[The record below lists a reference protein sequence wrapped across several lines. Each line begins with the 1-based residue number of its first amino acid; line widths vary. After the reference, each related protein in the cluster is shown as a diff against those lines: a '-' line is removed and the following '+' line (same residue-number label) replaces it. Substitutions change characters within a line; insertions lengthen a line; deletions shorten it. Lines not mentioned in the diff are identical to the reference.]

1 MGIGIIYTNISD
13 NVTIFITTLYV
24 RGLYIIILVEE
35 THTITIITI
44 QTITTTFITI
54 QSNICYSD
62 YLSKV
67 LTTQTAKM
75 VIITKK
81 VLLSISLQLNHNHYN
96 YCFSSNYY
104 HKILHLDCDN
114 CNY

>member
-1 MGIGIIYTNISD
+1 MLLYLLQPSMMII
-13 NVTIFITTLYV
+13 VK
-24 RGLYIIILVEE
+24 E

-54 QSNICYSD
+54 QSTNCYSD

-75 VIITKK
+75 VIMTKK
-81 VLLSISLQLNHNHYN
+81 VLLSISLQLNHNHYD

-104 HKILHLDCDN
+104 HKIFHLDCDN

>member
-1 MGIGIIYTNISD
+1 M
-13 NVTIFITTLYV
+13 
-24 RGLYIIILVEE
+24 ILVKE

-67 LTTQTAKM
+67 LTTQT
-75 VIITKK
+75 IITITMISHN
-81 VLLSISLQLNHNHYN
+81 VTFTITTTNHDTITISLITEIKL
-96 YCFSSNYY
+96 
-104 HKILHLDCDN
+104 
-114 CNY
+114 

>member
-1 MGIGIIYTNISD
+1 M
-13 NVTIFITTLYV
+13 
-24 RGLYIIILVEE
+24 ILVKE

-54 QSNICYSD
+54 QINTCYSD

-75 VIITKK
+75 VIMTKK
-81 VLLSISLQLNHNHYN
+81 VLLSISSQLNHNHYN
-96 YCFSSNYY
+96 YCCSSNCY
-104 HKILHLDCDN
+104 HKIFHLDCDN

>member
-1 MGIGIIYTNISD
+1 M
-13 NVTIFITTLYV
+13 
-24 RGLYIIILVEE
+24 ILVKE
-35 THTITIITI
+35 THTITIITT

-62 YLSKV
+62 YLIKV
-67 LTTQTAKM
+67 FTTQTAKM

-81 VLLSISLQLNHNHYN
+81 VLLSISSQPYHYN
-96 YCFSSNYY
+96 YCYSSNYY

>member
-1 MGIGIIYTNISD
+1 M
-13 NVTIFITTLYV
+13 
-24 RGLYIIILVEE
+24 ILVKE

-81 VLLSISLQLNHNHYN
+81 VLLSISAQPYHYN
-96 YCFSSNYY
+96 YCYSSNYY
-104 HKILHLDCDN
+104 HKILHLDCNN

>member
-1 MGIGIIYTNISD
+1 M
-13 NVTIFITTLYV
+13 
-24 RGLYIIILVEE
+24 ILVKE

-75 VIITKK
+75 VIMTKK
-81 VLLSISLQLNHNHYN
+81 VLLSISSQPYHYN
-96 YCFSSNYY
+96 YCYSSNYY
-104 HKILHLDCDN
+104 HKILYLDCDN

>member
-1 MGIGIIYTNISD
+1 M
-13 NVTIFITTLYV
+13 
-24 RGLYIIILVEE
+24 ILVKE

-75 VIITKK
+75 VIMTKK
-81 VLLSISLQLNHNHYN
+81 VYYQYHCNSTIITMIIASQATTIIK
-96 YCFSSNYY
+96 FST
-104 HKILHLDCDN
+104 
-114 CNY
+114 

>member
-1 MGIGIIYTNISD
+1 M
-13 NVTIFITTLYV
+13 
-24 RGLYIIILVEE
+24 ILVKE

-75 VIITKK
+75 VIKTKK
-81 VLLSISLQLNHNHYN
+81 VLLSISLQLNHDHYN
-96 YCFSSNYY
+96 YCFSSNCY
-104 HKILHLDCDN
+104 HKIFYSKCDIF
-114 CNY
+114 NYQNIITTITVRLPKLLIKLLLL

>member
-1 MGIGIIYTNISD
+1 M
-13 NVTIFITTLYV
+13 
-24 RGLYIIILVEE
+24 ILVKE

-67 LTTQTAKM
+67 FTTQTAKM

-81 VLLSISLQLNHNHYN
+81 VLLSVSSQPYHYN
-96 YCFSSNYY
+96 SCYSSNYY
-104 HKILHLDCDN
+104 HKILHLDCNN